1 VSEEN
6 RSITIKNSKL
16 KKAKI
21 AGGDINIFGQARE
34 GTAAGLRA
42 ELRRHRDE
50 LVGLAG
56 DKGRRV
62 EDRLDEI
69 DEELGKPK
77 PDPETVR
84 VGWKS
89 VAAAITGAGGAAESL
104 TKIAEL
110 VRSLFGS

>member
-1 VSEEN
+1 MPADL
-6 RSITIKNSKL
+6 RS
-16 KKAKI
+16 
-21 AGGDINIFGQARE
+21 
-34 GTAAGLRA
+34 
-42 ELRRHRDE
+42 ELRRHRAE
-50 LVGLAG
+50 LIGLAG

-69 DEELGKPK
+69 DEELGKPE

-110 VRSLFGS
+110 VRSLFGG

>member
-1 VSEEN
+1 MSKEN
-6 RSITIKNSKL
+6 RSITITNGNFERVNV
-16 KKAKI
+16 A
-21 AGGDINIFGQARE
+21 AGDITIVKHARS
-34 GTAAGLRA
+34 GTAADLRV

-50 LVGLAG
+50 LIGLAG

-69 DEELGKPK
+69 DEELAKPK
-77 PDPETVR
+77 PDPATVR